1 LIDDL
6 RRKYVAL
13 ILGDIHGN
21 LSKAEAFLAF
31 KPEETHIF
39 VGDYADSFE
48 ETDEEIYKTLKL
60 CIESPAILLLGNHD
74 LHYFSE
80 PPFTC
85 SGHRAYAHKS
95 LNEIF
100 EAFVAENRFK
110 PCIAVD
116 GFIVTHGGVS
126 NEFGNS
132 ALKVKDVDVIA
143 EKITF
148 LWQIYLDTRF
158 LRSPNTPRFKN
169 SLFAISPTRGGMDRF
184 SGPFWADYRSDNL
197 YGVPQVFGHSR
208 TPLGNVI
215 KVGPKLASF
224 AIGCDN
230 DRRICFNSTTKDV
243 EDFGDDPL
251 RRF

>member
-1 LIDDL
+1 M
-6 RRKYVAL
+6 AL

-21 LSKAEAFLAF
+21 LDKAQKFMAH

-39 VGDYADSFE
+39 VGDYVDSF
-48 ETDEEIYKTLKL
+48 DESDEQILFTLKF
-60 CIESPAILLLGNHD
+60 CIESDAILLLGNHD

-85 SGHRAYAHKS
+85 SGHRHWLHKG

-100 EAFVAENRFK
+100 EAFITRFK
-110 PCIAVD
+110 PCISID

-132 ALKVKDVDVIA
+132 ALKVKNVDIIS
-143 EKITF
+143 EKITA

-158 LRSPNTPRFKN
+158 LRSPNTPRLKN
-169 SLFAISPTRGGMDRF
+169 SLFSISPTRGGMDRF

-197 YGVPQVFGHSR
+197 FGVSQVFGHSR
-208 TPLGNVI
+208 TPLGDVI
-215 KVGPKLASF
+215 NIGKKTDF
-224 AIGCDN
+224 WAIGCDN
-230 DRRICFNSTTKDV
+230 DRRICFNSTTK
-243 EDFGDDPL
+243 EAENFE
-251 RRF
+251 

>member
-1 LIDDL
+1 M
-6 RRKYVAL
+6 L

-21 LSKAEAFLAF
+21 FEKARAFLKF
-31 KPEETHIF
+31 KPEEDHCF
-39 VGDYADSFE
+39 VGDYVDSFE
-48 ETDEEIYKTLKL
+48 ESDEDILRTLKL
-60 CIESPAILLLGNHD
+60 CIESDAILLLGNHD

-85 SGHRAYAHKS
+85 SGHRHWIHKG

-100 EAFVAENRFK
+100 EAFVSENRFK

-132 ALKVKDVDVIA
+132 ALKVKNVDIIS
-143 EKITF
+143 EKITA
-148 LWQIYLDTRF
+148 LWQTYLDTRF
-158 LRSPNTPRFKN
+158 TRKPGSPRTQN

-197 YGVPQVFGHSR
+197 YGVPQVFGHSK
-208 TPLGNVI
+208 TPIGNIVNI
-215 KVGPKLASF
+215 GKKNHF
-224 AIGCDN
+224 WAIGCDN
-230 DRRICFNSTTKDV
+230 DRRICFNSTTKEAV
-243 EDFGDDPL
+243 TFE
-251 RRF
+251 

>member
-1 LIDDL
+1 M
-6 RRKYVAL
+6 AL

-21 LSKAEAFLAF
+21 LDKAQKFVAH

-39 VGDYADSFE
+39 VGDYVDSF
-48 ETDEEIYKTLKL
+48 DESDEQILFTLKF
-60 CIESPAILLLGNHD
+60 CIESSAVLLLGNHD

-80 PPFTC
+80 PPFSC
-85 SGHRAYAHKS
+85 SGHRHWLQKG

-100 EAFVAENRFK
+100 EAFVSRFV

-132 ALKVKDVDVIA
+132 ALKAKNVDVIA
-143 EKITF
+143 EKITT
-148 LWQIYLDTRF
+148 LWQTYLDTRF
-158 LRSPNTPRFKN
+158 SRKPNSPRIQN

-197 YGVPQVFGHSR
+197 FGVPQVFGHSR
-208 TPLGNVI
+208 TPIGNII

-230 DRRICFNSTTKDV
+230 DRRICFNSTTK
-243 EDFGDDPL
+243 EAETFE
-251 RRF
+251 

>member
-1 LIDDL
+1 M
-6 RRKYVAL
+6 L

-21 LSKAEAFLAF
+21 RDKAEKFLAF
-31 KPEETHIF
+31 KPEETHVF
-39 VGDYADSFE
+39 VGDYVDSFE
-48 ETDEEIYKTLKL
+48 ATDEEIYETLKL
-60 CIESPAILLLGNHD
+60 CIESEAILLLGNHD

-80 PPFTC
+80 PPFSC
-85 SGHRAYAHKS
+85 SGRRHYMAKG

-100 EAFVAENRFK
+100 ESFIDRFK

-132 ALKVKDVDVIA
+132 ALKTKNVDVIA
-143 EKITF
+143 EKITA

-158 LRSPNTPRFKN
+158 TRKPGSPRIHNP
-169 SLFAISPTRGGMDRF
+169 LFSISPTRGGMDRF

-208 TPLGNVI
+208 TPIGNII
-215 KVGPKLASF
+215 KVGPKLASW

-230 DRRICFNSTTKDV
+230 DKRICFNSTTK
-243 EDFGDDPL
+243 EAESFE
-251 RRF
+251 

>member
-1 LIDDL
+1 M
-6 RRKYVAL
+6 AL

-48 ETDEEIYKTLKL
+48 ATDEEIYNTLKL
-60 CIESPAILLLGNHD
+60 CIESEAILLLGNHD

-85 SGHRAYAHKS
+85 SGHRHRMAKG

-110 PCIAVD
+110 PCVAVD

-143 EKITF
+143 EKITA
-148 LWQIYLDTRF
+148 LWQTYLDTRF
-158 LRSPNTPRFKN
+158 VRKPGSPRIHNP
-169 SLFAISPTRGGMDRF
+169 LFSISPTRGGMDRF

-197 YGVPQVFGHSR
+197 YGVPQVFGHSK
-208 TPLGNVI
+208 TPKHDIINVGN
-215 KVGPKLASF
+215 KNMNHW

-230 DRRICFNSTTKDV
+230 DRRICFNSTTKEI
-243 EDFGDDPL
+243 EDFSDEAK
-251 RRF
+251 

>member
-1 LIDDL
+1 M
-6 RRKYVAL
+6 L

-21 LSKAEAFLAF
+21 LEKAKAFLAYRPDE
-31 KPEETHIF
+31 KHCF
-39 VGDYADSFE
+39 VGDYVDSFE
-48 ETDEEIYKTLKL
+48 ETDAQIYETLKV
-60 CIESPAILLLGNHD
+60 CIESEAVLLLGNHD

-80 PPFTC
+80 PPFSC
-85 SGHRAYAHKS
+85 SGHRHWMAKS

-100 EAFVAENRFK
+100 EAFITRFK
-110 PCIAVD
+110 PCVAVD

-143 EKITF
+143 EKITA
-148 LWQIYLDTRF
+148 LWQTYLDTRF
-158 LRSPNTPRFKN
+158 TRLPGSPRTKN
-169 SLFAISPTRGGMDRF
+169 SLFNISPTRGGMDRF

-197 YGVPQVFGHSR
+197 FGVPQVFGHSK
-208 TPLGNVI
+208 TPIGNIVNI
-215 KVGPKLASF
+215 GKKTDFWAV
-224 AIGCDN
+224 GCDN
-230 DRRICFNSTTKDV
+230 DRRICFNSTTKEA